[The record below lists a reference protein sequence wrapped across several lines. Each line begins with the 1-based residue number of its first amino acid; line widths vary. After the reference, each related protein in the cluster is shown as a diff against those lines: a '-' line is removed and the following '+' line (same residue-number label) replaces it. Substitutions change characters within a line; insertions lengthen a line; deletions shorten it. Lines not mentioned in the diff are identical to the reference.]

1 MRPDPAAALDRPAP
15 RLGGAHVAAIVVGGV
30 AAALLAVFVAW
41 PIVLVLARGV
51 GHYPELADGRTLSIL
66 RRSLAVAAVS
76 AAGAVALGSVLAY
89 AVTRADIPG
98 KRILLCAT
106 GLPMLAPPFFAA
118 LSLLLLFGDGGL
130 VDRVLGARLGIHG
143 FHGIV
148 IAQVFTFMPQAFR
161 VMADAFADTD
171 GSLEEAAENLGA
183 SGFDVLRRVTLVL
196 VRPSL
201 MSALLSVFILSLSD
215 FGTPFLIGGGARV
228 LATEIY
234 AQAIGARDP
243 GGAAALGVA
252 LLVPCLLAYALNTC
266 WIGARLP
273 VPRWHAS
280 IGTERRLSAAARR
293 LLFATAVGAAA
304 AFVGVYGGV
313 ALGSFVRL
321 SEPEWTVSVRHYGAI
336 ATATGVAPV
345 LDSFALAALAA
356 GVGTVLALG
365 IGRLIARRAPGAAI
379 IETWSML
386 PSALPGTVLG
396 LGYLLAFSVPPLR
409 LTGTIWILVAS
420 VVFCKLP
427 LEALTAVRALERVD
441 PSLGEAARSLG
452 ADPFNTF
459 VHVTVPHLAP
469 TALAIFVGFFID
481 GIVTV
486 SAVVMLVYPGFKPGS
501 VAVLMGAQRG
511 DLGQACALGIV
522 LVALAL
528 VAIVVRRN
536 VVDTAAV

>member
-1 MRPDPAAALDRPAP
+1 MRPDPAAVLERSAP
-15 RLGGAHVAAIVVGGV
+15 RLGGARVAAIVVGVV

-51 GHYPELADGRTLSIL
+51 PHYPELAERGALSIL
-66 RRSLAVAAVS
+66 RRSLAVAAMS
-76 AAGAVALGSVLAY
+76 AASAVALGSVLAY
-89 AVTRADIPG
+89 AVTRAGIPG
-98 KRILLCAT
+98 TRIVSRAI

-130 VDRVLGARLGIHG
+130 VDRVLGVRVGIYG
-143 FHGIV
+143 VHGIV
-148 IAQVFTFMPQAFR
+148 IAQVLTFLPQAFR

-183 SGFDVLRRVTLVL
+183 SGFDVLRRVTFVL
-196 VRPSL
+196 VRPGL

-215 FGTPFLIGGGARV
+215 FGAPFLVGGGARV

-234 AQAIGARDP
+234 ARAIGAQDP

-252 LLVPCLLAYALNTC
+252 LLVPCLLAYALKTY

-273 VPRWHAS
+273 VPRRHAS
-280 IGTERRLSAAARR
+280 IGTSRRLAAAARR
-293 LLFATAVGAAA
+293 LLLAIVVASAA
-304 AFVGVYGGV
+304 AFIGVYGGV

-336 ATATGVAPV
+336 ATAAGVAPI

-356 GVGTVLALG
+356 SVGTVLALS
-365 IGRLIARRAPGAAI
+365 IGRLIARRAPGAAV
-379 IETWSML
+379 IETLSML

-396 LGYLLAFSVPPLR
+396 LGYLLAFSGPPLR

-420 VVFCKLP
+420 VVFWRLP
-427 LEALTAVRALERVD
+427 LGVLTTVRVLKRVD
-441 PSLGEAARSLG
+441 PSLEEAARSLG
-452 ADPFNTF
+452 ADPFSTF
-459 VHVTVPHLAP
+459 VHVTLPYLAP
-469 TALAIFVGFFID
+469 AALETFVDCFID

-486 SAVVMLVYPGFKPGS
+486 STVIMLVSPGFVPAS
-501 VAVLMGAQRG
+501 VAVLLGAQRG
-511 DLGQACALGIV
+511 DLGSACAVGTV
-522 LVALAL
+522 LVALVL

-536 VVDTAAV
+536 AVHTAAV